1 MFDNLMPNFKLPAVI
16 IACITALFFLGA
28 CQGVKPTTV
37 ELPDETRL
45 RARMQE
51 FHNALG
57 NNDIAAW
64 YAMTSPTIRD
74 KMTFD
79 QFKKDL
85 RWDED
90 ASRRTRK
97 TTRADLMKPCSC
109 VQMQFIRCVVIA
121 DITIEEPGKNP
132 SRERPLEMWEFADG
146 EWYCGVSWGTIR
158 EAVAPVID
166 KFSFKQTLS

>member
-1 MFDNLMPNFKLPAVI
+1 MFDDSKRSFKLSAVM
-16 IACITALFFLGA
+16 ITYIMALFFLGA
-28 CQGVKPTTV
+28 CQGVKPTAV

-45 RARMQE
+45 RARLQE
-51 FHNALG
+51 LHNAIG

-79 QFKKDL
+79 QFKNDL
-85 RWDED
+85 RWDQD

-97 TTRADLMKPCSC
+97 TMRADLMKPCSC

-121 DITIEEPGKNP
+121 DITVEESGKHP
-132 SRERPLEMWEFADG
+132 SRERPLEMWEFSEG
-146 EWYCGVSWGTIR
+146 EWYWGIMGHDSR
-158 EAVAPVID
+158 GRCPGD
-166 KFSFKQTLS
+166 